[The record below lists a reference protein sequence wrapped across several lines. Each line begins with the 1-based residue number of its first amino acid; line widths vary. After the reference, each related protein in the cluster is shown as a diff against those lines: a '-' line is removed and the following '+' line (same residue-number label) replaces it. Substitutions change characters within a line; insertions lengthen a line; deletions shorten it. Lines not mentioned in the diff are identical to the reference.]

1 MHVGSE
7 TVVLLLIEVLKMSSS
22 LRNHHEIRPNRIAPH
37 PENVRSVTA
46 NEAVPDKTLSVSLG
60 FVWHVFSIEWQ
71 GDAEISNFNR
81 LQSAISN
88 FNRPEERTVL
98 QAKRSRGS
106 DVRHW
111 FDLLA
116 FAGIHPPFVDRRRG
130 IARKLRHQA

>member
-37 PENVRSVTA
+37 PENVRPVAA

-60 FVWHVFSIEWQ
+60 FVWNVFSVEWQ

-81 LQSAISN
+81 LRSAISN
-88 FNRPEERTVL
+88 FNCPDQQIFL
-98 QAKRSRGS
+98 QTK
-106 DVRHW
+106 
-111 FDLLA
+111 
-116 FAGIHPPFVDRRRG
+116 
-130 IARKLRHQA
+130 